1 MESNPLSKADIEKIV
16 IEEGI
21 KPLSQAEARKWAKV
35 HQNSACRVCKEKN
48 LPCALLENRVHCNTP
63 ACKTS
68 GRPCS
73 KHDDELFERLV
84 KRLPSLERS
93 VFDEI
98 LLSRLVPSFSDSNS
112 ASTSSA
118 QERPP
123 NHLKSGNVISF
134 KRRTPPTNAASEAVS
149 EAARPYQNPYA
160 GYLPTY
166 YSTGVPLNL
175 DPQTSFEIQMQA
187 LKQQLDD
194 QVKENG
200 VLKAKL
206 EVMGSTEARLKDSNQ
221 QLEKAKADAESII
234 QDLRGALESKEA
246 DHKAADTRTRE
257 ATILREG
264 IEKALRAELETSKE
278 ENETIR
284 EQLEDSQGEQER
296 LQNEVHTLRE
306 EVDNRNSSLMN
317 EYKLRY
323 KEKAR
328 QLKSERVAS
337 QQRDMAEYFSIIAHR
352 GHLEDAIE
360 PYEPRSEPSM
370 RIATAVKGHLKALD
384 AMAERRFG
392 DKRSRSFSEIMG
404 MLGGRCAVK
413 EEDDEDDSNMEEVEP
428 EFDDEE
434 SVARAPSSPSKRPRL
449 RY

>member
-1 MESNPLSKADIEKIV
+1 MESNPLSKDEIEKIV

-21 KPLSQAEARKWAKV
+21 KPLSQAEARKWAKT
-35 HQNSACRVCKEKN
+35 HQNAKQACKVCKEKN
-48 LPCALLENRVHCNTP
+48 LPCTPLESRVHCNTP
-63 ACKTS
+63 ACKAS

-73 KHDDELFERLV
+73 KYDDELFERLS
-84 KRLPSLERS
+84 KRVPSLERS
-93 VFDEI
+93 VFDEL
-98 LLSRLVPSFSDSNS
+98 LLSRLAPSLSDSNS
-112 ASTSSA
+112 AFTASTSST

-123 NHLKSGNVISF
+123 NNLKASIISF
-134 KRRTPPTNAASEAVS
+134 KPWTPPTNAVSEVVS

-166 YSTGVPLNL
+166 YSAGVPQHP
-175 DPQTSFEIQMQA
+175 DPREIQIQT
-187 LKQQLDD
+187 LKKQLDD

-206 EVMGSTEARLKDSNQ
+206 EDYQ
-221 QLEKAKADAESII
+221 QLEKAKAEGEAII
-234 QDLRGALESKEA
+234 QNLREALEREED
-246 DHKAADTRTRE
+246 DHKAADIRTRE

-264 IEKALRAELETSKE
+264 IEKVLRVELEASKE
-278 ENETIR
+278 QNETTR
-284 EQLEDSQGEQER
+284 KQLEDVRQQLTKKDGEQER

-306 EVDNRNSSLMN
+306 EIDNRNSSLMN

-323 KEKAR
+323 KEKDR

-370 RIATAVKGHLKALD
+370 RVATAVKGHLKALD
-384 AMAERRFG
+384 VMADRRLRE
-392 DKRSRSFSEIMG
+392 KRSRSFSEIMG
-404 MLGGRCAVK
+404 IMGGGCVIK
-413 EEDDEDDSNMEEVEP
+413 EEENDDDSNMEEVED

-434 SVARAPSSPSKRPRL
+434 SVARALSSLSKKRRL
-449 RY
+449 GY